1 MPYRDEEANRARREK
16 NKERMAAHSRKH
28 YEKNKE
34 EIKLPEWAI
43 KLMYEIFDC
52 IYPA

>member
-34 EIKLPEWAI
+34 RINAKKRALREANKERAGCL
-43 KLMYEIFDC
+43 F
-52 IYPA
+52 